1 MPFNLGSL
9 LTTFLFLASMPGVVS
24 SAIDL
29 TQDLPGARDPAGI
42 PRFADSIIIGQRVSE
57 SERSSIPTG
66 KWGGNAGRIFW
77 EQSVQVE
84 GPRTRLLYLAPR
96 PAKSLD
102 VIRHYLETLD
112 SQGYQLLFQCSG
124 FDECG
129 KEVAAFYTDAVHG
142 NTFTD
147 SHLLKSVYSGR
158 SVREPQ
164 ILAARL
170 SQSGTDS
177 YVFVF
182 AAFQDNYADSEAG
195 ERVAIFVEQIRAKST
210 QDGEV
215 LPDAAQLAQKLAQGL
230 AEAGRVVLEGIQF
243 DAGQSTL
250 LPASQPQLD
259 AIARLLHEQPE
270 LRVYLVGHTDNAGVL
285 EADLDLSRRRA
296 AEVAQTL
303 ARDHRIASERLTP
316 AGIAG
321 LSPLTSNAT
330 AAGRARN
337 QRIEMVSRSSPGSSQ
352 TTPKR
357 QPSVGTIRP

>member
-1 MPFNLGSL
+1 MPFNLGRL
-9 LTTFLFLASMPGVVS
+9 LTTLWLLASVPGVVS

-77 EQSVQVE
+77 EQSIQVE

-102 VIRHYLETLD
+102 VIRHYRETLD

-129 KEVAAFYTDAVHG
+129 KEVAAFYTDAAHG

-147 SHLLKSVYSGR
+147 SYLLKSVYSGQ

-164 ILAARL
+164 ILTGRL
-170 SQSGTDS
+170 NRSGADS
-177 YVFVF
+177 YIFVF
-182 AAFQDNYADSEAG
+182 AAYQDNYADSEAG
-195 ERVAIFVEQIRAKST
+195 ERVAIFVEQISAKPA
-210 QDGEV
+210 QDG
-215 LPDAAQLAQKLAQGL
+215 AALLDTAQLAQGL
-230 AEAGRVVLEGIQF
+230 AEAGRVVLAGIQF

-250 LPASQPQLD
+250 LPASRPQLD
-259 AIARLLHEQPE
+259 AMARLLREQPD
-270 LRVYLVGHTDNAGVL
+270 LKVYLVGHTDNAGVL
-285 EADLDLSRRRA
+285 QTDLDLSQRRA
-296 AEVAQTL
+296 AEVAQAL
-303 ARDHRIASERLTP
+303 VRDHRIASERLTP

-321 LSPLTSNAT
+321 LSPLVSNAT

-337 QRIEMVSRSSPGSSQ
+337 QRIEMVSRPVPDARQTSPNR
-352 TTPKR
+352 P
-357 QPSVGTIRP
+357 PPIGTIQR